1 VLDETPPT
9 TLVLGV
15 GNRLMS
21 DEGVGVVVVEALAS
35 RYILPC
41 EVQIL
46 DGGVLG
52 LDLVYYLEGVKN
64 LLLIDA
70 VQADLEPGG
79 LLRLE
84 GDEAPAFLGMK
95 ISPHEIGVPD
105 MLFAARLM
113 GCYPENVALLGVQ
126 PEIVEIG
133 LELSAAVAGRVDALV
148 AQAVEQLRAWGHE
161 VGSSVVMGDRLPVD
175 GCR

>member
-1 VLDETPPT
+1 MLDEPAYK

-21 DEGVGVVVVEALAS
+21 DEGVGVLVVEQLAR
-35 RYILPC
+35 RYRLPE

-52 LDLVYYLEGVKN
+52 LDLVYYLEGVDN

-84 GDEAPAFLGMK
+84 GDDAPAFLGMK

-113 GCYPENVALLGVQ
+113 GCYPQNVVLLGVQ
-126 PEIVEIG
+126 PEVVEIG
-133 LELSAAVAGRVDALV
+133 LDLSPAVAVQVETLV
-148 AQAVEQLRAWGHE
+148 AQALEQLKTWGYA
-161 VGSSVVMGDRLPVD
+161 VTPMPR
-175 GCR
+175 

>member
-1 VLDETPPT
+1 MLDNGSYK

-15 GNRLMS
+15 GNLLMC
-21 DEGVGVVVVEALAS
+21 DEGVGVVVVEQLAK
-35 RYILPC
+35 RYRVAK

-46 DGGVLG
+46 DGGTLG
-52 LDLVYYLEGVKN
+52 LDLLYYLEGVEN

-84 GDEAPAFLGMK
+84 GEDVPTFMAMK

-105 MLFAARLM
+105 MLFAAKLK
-113 GCYPENVALLGVQ
+113 GIFPQNIVLLGIQ
-126 PEIVEIG
+126 PQRVEIG
-133 LELSAAVAGRVDALV
+133 VSLSDVVAGQIDTLLD
-148 AQAVEQLRAWGHE
+148 QTVEQLDRWGHA
-161 VGSSVVMGDRLPVD
+161 SASL
-175 GCR
+175 